1 MKRLSSLFARRYL
14 FSPKSHSVIN
24 VISRVS
30 AFAIGIPVAAMVI
43 LLSVF
48 NGFDGLIRQ
57 MYTDFDP
64 DIAVT
69 PAEGKVFAAGELE
82 RGRLMSV
89 DGVVEVS
96 FMLED
101 QVLLRYRDRQKEAT
115 IRGVDG
121 NYPKVVPIEGM
132 VSTGK
137 YEPVRGEMEQALV
150 GEGLAYSLGLNINLL
165 DPVKVYVPRRGSFN
179 PLVPLESYRT
189 GALYPSGLFR
199 LDAETDGQYLLAPLG
214 FTQDLLDYPDRFT
227 AVFVKIA
234 PGAEQKDVQAAL
246 REELGD
252 TYKVLTRY
260 EQKASLYSIMAYEKW
275 GIFLIVLMVM
285 IIASFTI
292 VGSLVMLIIDKR
304 ADLRTIV
311 SMGGTVG
318 FVRGIFVREGMLIA
332 GIGAGGGMLLG
343 LMVCWAQQ
351 LFGIIRI
358 PAQTFIVDT
367 YPVVV
372 EAGDVALI
380 AASFIA
386 VSYIII
392 KFTVARMIPRSEVR
406 I

>member
-89 DGVVEVS
+89 KGVVEVS
-96 FMLED
+96 FVLED

>member
-1 MKRLSSLFARRYL
+1 MKGLSSLFARRYL

-64 DIAVT
+64 DIAIM
-69 PAEGKVFAAGELE
+69 PAEGKVFGEGELD
-82 RGRLMSV
+82 RGRLMAV
-89 DGVVEVS
+89 DGVAGVS
-96 FMLED
+96 FVLED

-115 IRGVDG
+115 IRGVDES
-121 NYPKVVPIEGM
+121 YPSVVPIEGM
-132 VSTGK
+132 VSAGK
-137 YEPVRGEMEQALV
+137 YEPVHGEVRQTLV
-150 GEGLAYSLGLNINLL
+150 GEGLAYSLGLNINLF
-165 DPVKVYVPRRGSFN
+165 DPVKVYVPRRGRFN
-179 PLVPLESYRT
+179 PIVPIDSYRT
-189 GALYPSGLFR
+189 ESVYPSGLFR
-199 LDAETDGQYLLAPLG
+199 LDAETDGQYLLAPLD
-214 FTQDLLDYPDRFT
+214 FTQDLLDYPERFT
-227 AVFVKIA
+227 SVFVKTA
-234 PGAEQKDVQAAL
+234 PDATQKKVQAAL

-252 TYKVLTRY
+252 GYRVLTRY

-285 IIASFTI
+285 VIASFTI

-343 LMVCWAQQ
+343 LSICWVQQ
-351 LFGIIRI
+351 LFGVIRI
-358 PAQTFIVDT
+358 QAQTFIVDT

-372 EAGDVALI
+372 EAGDIMLI
-380 AASFIA
+380 AAAFIA

-392 KFTVARMIPRSEVR
+392 KFTVAKMIPRSEAR